1 MSAAADTPTNSISA
15 RAPRGV
21 FVTIQPRIEADGSI
35 VLSDRGWRY
44 ARRAAMPIFSAL
56 IALVFFIVSPP
67 TRFPHLDLYIAPVFV
82 FMLVYALIQWRAS
95 DVVTLDAL
103 SGNIRWTAR
112 RGIYTRYEAEHP
124 MKDVAIVSCRVQ
136 WDQGTST
143 RRDKW
148 GAPIELGLAD
158 TSGVAIVAGRKA
170 MLLKGSHDAN
180 EIHAYLDTL
189 PEPLKRLERAEPWL
203 IAIE

>member
-1 MSAAADTPTNSISA
+1 MYASLDNPTKSNAA

-21 FVTIQPRIEADGSI
+21 FVTIQPRIEPDGSI
-35 VLSDRGWRY
+35 ILSDRGWRY
-44 ARRAAMPIFSAL
+44 ARRAAMPILSAL

-67 TRFPHLDLYIAPVFV
+67 AKFPAHMDLYIAGALVV
-82 FMLVYALIQWRAS
+82 MLVYAWIMRRAS
-95 DVVTLDAL
+95 DEVTLDAL
-103 SGNIRWTAR
+103 SGTVKWIAH

-124 MKDVAIVSCRVQ
+124 LQDVAVVSCRVQ
-136 WDQGTST
+136 WDQGT
-143 RRDKW
+143 RRNRW
-148 GAPIELGLAD
+148 GQHIELGLAD
-158 TSGVAIVAGRKA
+158 TSGVAIVAGDKA

-180 EIHAYLDTL
+180 EIHVYLDTL